1 MAADKNK
8 PPYLRRIFAG
18 KNIYIFALV
27 AFAFAFLNIY
37 RLNNPLEIGST
48 APELTVTAYN
58 GESFKINEILSPK
71 VVIFYKKHTYFSN
84 YIINTTYKQALPA
97 FKILQDKG
105 IAQVIVIAQGYDN
118 TKELNNLLGEDDY
131 SNYKNIIFAADTK
144 TAGKKYGIRSWPHL
158 YVISSDNRV
167 IYETKIG
174 SADKVQQILWRD

>member
-71 VVIFYKKHTYFSN
+71 VVIFYKKHTY
-84 YIINTTYKQALPA
+84 Y
-97 FKILQDKG
+97 
-105 IAQVIVIAQGYDN
+105 
-118 TKELNNLLGEDDY
+118 
-131 SNYKNIIFAADTK
+131 
-144 TAGKKYGIRSWPHL
+144 
-158 YVISSDNRV
+158 
-167 IYETKIG
+167 
-174 SADKVQQILWRD
+174 

>member
-1 MAADKNK
+1 MEKNKSK
-8 PPYLRRIFAG
+8 PPYLKRIFAG
-18 KNIYIFALV
+18 KNVYIFAMV
-27 AFAFAFLNIY
+27 ALAFAFLNIY
-37 RLNNPLEIGST
+37 RLNDPLEVGST
-48 APELTVTAYN
+48 APELVLQASN
-58 GESFKINEILSPK
+58 GESFTMNEILSPK

-84 YIINTTYKQALPA
+84 YIINTTYKRALPA

-118 TKELNNLLGEDDY
+118 TEELNNLIWEDDY
-131 SNYKNIIFAADTK
+131 SNYKYIIFTTDTK
-144 TAGKKYGIRSWPHL
+144 AAGKKYGIRSWPHL